1 MTVVLAYDDQRE
13 NTSKRVLYR
22 TRGENKGVSVKNVGN
37 GSEKYHFVKG
47 REYTPLALY
56 ILYPR
61 KKGDNFGILSSNL
74 GGGAIG
80 SVRQVFCR

>member
-22 TRGENKGVSVKNVGN
+22 TRGENKGVSVKKLGN

-47 REYTPLALY
+47 REYNPLAL
-56 ILYPR
+56 
-61 KKGDNFGILSSNL
+61 
-74 GGGAIG
+74 
-80 SVRQVFCR
+80 